1 MKSREYQMSTS
12 QEIDTQGNIFGIA
25 LNYKGLYESLKEQF
39 KHKPYVKEP
48 VKPVLFI
55 KTPNTRNASGQN
67 VYKRS
72 GEILQAGPAVG
83 VVIGKST
90 SRVKK
95 NDALDHISGYVV
107 INELSLP
114 EDSYYR
120 PAIKAKCQDGFCVLG
135 KAVAKEQVQNIEN
148 LELRVYVNGELKQ
161 TGNTS
166 DWVRT
171 PEQIIEEISDY
182 MPLNEGDIIITG
194 TPLGRVDLNDGD
206 VVRIDIDQ
214 LGYVENTIREEGV

>member
-1 MKSREYQMSTS
+1 MSTS
-12 QEIDTQGNIFGIA
+12 NSIDTQGNIFGIA
-25 LNYKGLYESLKEQF
+25 LNYKSLYETLKQQF
-39 KHKPYVKEP
+39 NEKPYVKEP

-55 KTPNTRNASGQN
+55 KTPNTRNQSGQA
-67 VYKRS
+67 VIKRA

-83 VVIGKST
+83 IVIGKST

-95 NDALDHISGYVV
+95 SDANAHIAGYVV

-114 EDSYYR
+114 EESYYR

-135 KAVAKEQVQNIEN
+135 NAVAKDQVTDVDH

-166 DWVRT
+166 DWIRS

-182 MPLNEGDIIITG
+182 MPLAEGDIIITG
-194 TPLGRVDLNDGD
+194 TPLGRVDLQHGD
-206 VVRIDIDQ
+206 VVRVEVDQ
-214 LGYVENTIREEGV
+214 LGAIENTITEEGV

>member
-1 MKSREYQMSTS
+1 MSTS
-12 QEIDTQGNIFGIA
+12 NSIDTQGNIFGIA
-25 LNYKGLYESLKEQF
+25 LNYKSLYETLKQQF
-39 KHKPYVKEP
+39 NEKPYVKEP

-55 KTPNTRNASGQN
+55 KTPNTRNQSGQA
-67 VYKRS
+67 VIKRA

-83 VVIGKST
+83 IVIGKST

-95 NDALDHISGYVV
+95 SDANAHIAGYVM

-114 EDSYYR
+114 EESYYR

-135 KAVAKEQVQNIEN
+135 NAVAKDQVTDVDH

-166 DWVRT
+166 DWIRS

-182 MPLNEGDIIITG
+182 MPLSEGDIIITG
-194 TPLGRVDLNDGD
+194 TPLGRVDLQHGD
-206 VVRIDIDQ
+206 VVRVEVDQ
-214 LGYVENTIREEGV
+214 LGAIENTITEEGV

>member
-1 MKSREYQMSTS
+1 MSTS
-12 QEIDTQGNIFGIA
+12 NSIDTQGNIFGIA
-25 LNYKGLYESLKEQF
+25 LNYKSLYETLKQQF
-39 KHKPYVKEP
+39 NEKPYVKEP

-55 KTPNTRNASGQN
+55 KTPNTRNQSGQA
-67 VYKRS
+67 VIKRA

-83 VVIGKST
+83 IVIGKST

-95 NDALDHISGYVV
+95 SDANAHIAGYVV

-114 EDSYYR
+114 EESYYR

-135 KAVAKEQVQNIEN
+135 NAVAKDQVTDVDH

-166 DWVRT
+166 DWIRS

-182 MPLNEGDIIITG
+182 MPLSEGDIIITG
-194 TPLGRVDLNDGD
+194 TPLDRVDLQHGD
-206 VVRIDIDQ
+206 VVRVEVDQ
-214 LGYVENTIREEGV
+214 LGAIENTITEEGV

>member
-1 MKSREYQMSTS
+1 MSTS
-12 QEIDTQGNIFGIA
+12 NSIDTQGNIFGIA
-25 LNYKGLYESLKEQF
+25 LNYKSLYETLKQQF
-39 KHKPYVKEP
+39 NEKPYVKEP

-55 KTPNTRNASGQN
+55 KTPNTRNQSGQA
-67 VYKRS
+67 VIKRA

-83 VVIGKST
+83 IVIGKST

-95 NDALDHISGYVV
+95 SDANAHIAGYVV

-135 KAVAKEQVQNIEN
+135 NAVAKDQVTDVDH

-166 DWVRT
+166 DWIRS

-182 MPLNEGDIIITG
+182 MPLSEGDIIITG
-194 TPLGRVDLNDGD
+194 TPLGRVDLQHGD
-206 VVRIDIDQ
+206 VVRVEVDQ
-214 LGYVENTIREEGV
+214 LGAIENTITEEGV